1 MFVGGV
7 FLCVAAVLLAL
18 LGMFIQLGHV
28 TVNKEVTGMIYYLVA
43 LMTLH
48 NAVQMI
54 LNS

>member
-1 MFVGGV
+1 MFMSGV

-18 LGMFIQLGHV
+18 LGVLIQAGHV

>member
-1 MFVGGV
+1 MFIGGV
-7 FLCVAAVLLAL
+7 FLCVASVLLVIVGAL
-18 LGMFIQLGHV
+18 IHMGYVVI
-28 TVNKEVTGMIYYLVA
+28 NKEVTGMLYYLAA

>member
-1 MFVGGV
+1 MFVGGI
-7 FLCVAAVLLAL
+7 FLCVAAVLLAI
-18 LGMFIQLGHV
+18 LGALIQRGHV
-28 TVNKEVTGMIYYLVA
+28 LVNKEVTGMIYYLVA